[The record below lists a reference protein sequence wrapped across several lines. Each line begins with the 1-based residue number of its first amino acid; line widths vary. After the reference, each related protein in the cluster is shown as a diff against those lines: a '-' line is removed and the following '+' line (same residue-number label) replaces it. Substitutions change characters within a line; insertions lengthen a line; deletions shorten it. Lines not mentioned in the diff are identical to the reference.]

1 MSGLKISFRHVRSRI
16 AVYTVLALLITML
29 LCWITMLFYFS
40 NVLRQQMIEDNYK
53 NIRSIA
59 ARIDGDYEYAV
70 NYAQTIVCDETLCAN
85 LKEYYDSQGFRKFS
99 YQMKINKAIS
109 NYIALGKNVIFDLYV
124 VDRDSSYSI
133 SSSGVFDEV
142 IRQDWYRD
150 FLFSKQRQ
158 VVTEIHQSI
167 NYYRTHETIETFS
180 FIIPFI
186 RYDRDFET
194 LGYLVMDFSM
204 DNMLAEMFH
213 GENQYFISD
222 ERLFY
227 SNTEGIGLEEL
238 DFTEEVLFRNGK
250 YYLKAFM
257 PNLGKNFVG
266 IIDQSYVNESV
277 NKGLRMI
284 LITFSLGSLLALVF
298 VIYLSKTITRPVLR
312 LTEGMKRSV
321 ASRFSM
327 QLEVTGRDELAEM
340 TKIFNTMQL
349 EIKDLIQQNEQIH
362 RQEREL
368 QFKYY
373 MSKINP
379 HFMYNSLNCVIYLAR
394 KQKYRDIISF
404 IRSLITILKTNV
416 AAGDSPIT
424 IKEEEEYLL
433 HYFDILKY
441 QYNDSVTLALDIPEA
456 LAALRIRPMILYPLV
471 ENSVFHGIAPLGRE
485 GSVRVRIHEEN
496 GNICFCVSDTG
507 IGMTEE
513 RLQEVLAYIED
524 SATVNF
530 YGNIGLKN
538 VSDRLKLLYP
548 SCSGLRIVSK
558 EGEGTE
564 ITFVIAREELR

>member
-1 MSGLKISFRHVRSRI
+1 MKISFRHVRSRI
-16 AVYTVLALLITML
+16 AVYTVLVLLITML

-379 HFMYNSLNCVIYLAR
+379 HFMYNSLNCVIYLVR

-416 AAGDSPIT
+416 AAGDFPIT

>member
-1 MSGLKISFRHVRSRI
+1 MKISFRHVRSRI

-284 LITFSLGSLLALVF
+284 LVTFSLGSLLALVF

-496 GNICFCVSDTG
+496 GNICFYVSDTG

>member
-1 MSGLKISFRHVRSRI
+1 MRSRI

-416 AAGDSPIT
+416 AAGDFPIT

>member
-1 MSGLKISFRHVRSRI
+1 MRSRI
-16 AVYTVLALLITML
+16 AVYTVLVLLITML

-379 HFMYNSLNCVIYLAR
+379 HFMYNSLNCVIYLVR

-416 AAGDSPIT
+416 AAGDFPIT

>member
-1 MSGLKISFRHVRSRI
+1 MRSRI
-16 AVYTVLALLITML
+16 AVYTVLVLLITML

>member
-1 MSGLKISFRHVRSRI
+1 MRSRI

-70 NYAQTIVCDETLCAN
+70 NYAQTIVCNETLCAN

-379 HFMYNSLNCVIYLAR
+379 HFMYNSLNCVIYLVR

-416 AAGDSPIT
+416 AAGDFPIT

>member
-1 MSGLKISFRHVRSRI
+1 
-16 AVYTVLALLITML
+16 
-29 LCWITMLFYFS
+29 
-40 NVLRQQMIEDNYK
+40 MIEDNYK

-327 QLEVTGRDELAEM
+327 
-340 TKIFNTMQL
+340 
-349 EIKDLIQQNEQIH
+349 
-362 RQEREL
+362 
-368 QFKYY
+368 
-373 MSKINP
+373 
-379 HFMYNSLNCVIYLAR
+379 
-394 KQKYRDIISF
+394 
-404 IRSLITILKTNV
+404 
-416 AAGDSPIT
+416 
-424 IKEEEEYLL
+424 
-433 HYFDILKY
+433 
-441 QYNDSVTLALDIPEA
+441 
-456 LAALRIRPMILYPLV
+456 
-471 ENSVFHGIAPLGRE
+471 
-485 GSVRVRIHEEN
+485 
-496 GNICFCVSDTG
+496 
-507 IGMTEE
+507 
-513 RLQEVLAYIED
+513 
-524 SATVNF
+524 
-530 YGNIGLKN
+530 
-538 VSDRLKLLYP
+538 
-548 SCSGLRIVSK
+548 
-558 EGEGTE
+558 
-564 ITFVIAREELR
+564 

>member
-1 MSGLKISFRHVRSRI
+1 MKISFRHVRSRI

-379 HFMYNSLNCVIYLAR
+379 HFMYNSLNCVIYLVR

-416 AAGDSPIT
+416 AAGDFPIT

-513 RLQEVLAYIED
+513 RLQEVLDYIED

>member
-1 MSGLKISFRHVRSRI
+1 MKISFRHVRSRI

-379 HFMYNSLNCVIYLAR
+379 HFMYNSLNCVIYLVR

-416 AAGDSPIT
+416 AAGDFPIT

-513 RLQEVLAYIED
+513 RLQEVLDYIKD

>member
-1 MSGLKISFRHVRSRI
+1 MRSRI

-379 HFMYNSLNCVIYLAR
+379 HFMYNSLNCVIYLVR

-416 AAGDSPIT
+416 AAGDFPIT

-513 RLQEVLAYIED
+513 RLQEVLDYIKD

>member
-1 MSGLKISFRHVRSRI
+1 VRSRI

-133 SSSGVFDEV
+133 SSSGVFDEM

-379 HFMYNSLNCVIYLAR
+379 HFMYNSLNCVIYLVR

-416 AAGDSPIT
+416 AAGDFPIT

-471 ENSVFHGIAPLGRE
+471 ENSVFHGIATLGRE

>member
-1 MSGLKISFRHVRSRI
+1 MKISFRHVRSRI

-379 HFMYNSLNCVIYLAR
+379 HFMYNSLNCVIYLVR

-416 AAGDSPIT
+416 AAGDFPIT

>member
-1 MSGLKISFRHVRSRI
+1 MKISFRHVRSRI

-284 LITFSLGSLLALVF
+284 LVTFSLGSLLALVF

>member
-1 MSGLKISFRHVRSRI
+1 MKISFRHVRSRI

-416 AAGDSPIT
+416 AAGDFPIT

>member
-1 MSGLKISFRHVRSRI
+1 M
-16 AVYTVLALLITML
+16 
-29 LCWITMLFYFS
+29 
-40 NVLRQQMIEDNYK
+40 
-53 NIRSIA
+53 
-59 ARIDGDYEYAV
+59 
-70 NYAQTIVCDETLCAN
+70 
-85 LKEYYDSQGFRKFS
+85 
-99 YQMKINKAIS
+99 
-109 NYIALGKNVIFDLYV
+109 GKNVIFDLYV

-321 ASRFSM
+321 ASSFSM

-416 AAGDSPIT
+416 AAGDFPIT

>member
-1 MSGLKISFRHVRSRI
+1 MKISFRHVRSRI

-133 SSSGVFDEV
+133 SSSGVFDEM

-379 HFMYNSLNCVIYLAR
+379 HFMYNSLNCVIYLVR

-416 AAGDSPIT
+416 AAGDFPIT

>member
-1 MSGLKISFRHVRSRI
+1 LKISFRHVRSRI

-59 ARIDGDYEYAV
+59 ARIDGDDEYAV

-133 SSSGVFDEV
+133 SSSGVFDEM

-379 HFMYNSLNCVIYLAR
+379 HFMYNSLNCVIYLVR

-416 AAGDSPIT
+416 AAGDFPIT

>member
-1 MSGLKISFRHVRSRI
+1 MKISFRHVRSRI

-70 NYAQTIVCDETLCAN
+70 NYAQTIVCNETLCAN

-379 HFMYNSLNCVIYLAR
+379 HFMYNSLNCVIYLVR

-416 AAGDSPIT
+416 AAGDFPIT

>member
-1 MSGLKISFRHVRSRI
+1 MKISFRHVRSRI

-284 LITFSLGSLLALVF
+284 LVTFSLGSLLALVF

-496 GNICFCVSDTG
+496 GNICFYVSDTG

-558 EGEGTE
+558 EREGTE

>member
-1 MSGLKISFRHVRSRI
+1 LKISFRHVRSRI
-16 AVYTVLALLITML
+16 AVYTVLVLLITML

>member
-1 MSGLKISFRHVRSRI
+1 MKISFRHVRSRI
-16 AVYTVLALLITML
+16 AVYTVLVLLITML

>member
-1 MSGLKISFRHVRSRI
+1 MKISFRHVRSRI

>member
-1 MSGLKISFRHVRSRI
+1 MRSRI

-284 LITFSLGSLLALVF
+284 LVTFSLGSLLALVF